1 MEKEEVIVR
10 TSKNRELTELALL
23 NAVNT
28 LIEDEGFENLGVNA
42 VAAKAGVSKMLIY
55 RYFDSLDGLIAAYIQ
70 KYDYW
75 INLEPELPDTEHLG
89 DFIKELFRNQIR
101 MLRNDYTLR
110 RLYRWE
116 LSAKNKVIKELRER
130 REAKGMWLVGAV
142 SRLTN
147 RPESEISIMATILS
161 ASISYLVLLEETCPV
176 YNGIK
181 LQSEDGW
188 EQLENGLDKIIDN
201 WINNGNHE

>member
-42 VAAKAGVSKMLIY
+42 VATKAGVSKMLIY

-89 DFIKELFRNQIR
+89 DFIKDLFRNQIR
-101 MLRNDYTLR
+101 MLRSDYTLR